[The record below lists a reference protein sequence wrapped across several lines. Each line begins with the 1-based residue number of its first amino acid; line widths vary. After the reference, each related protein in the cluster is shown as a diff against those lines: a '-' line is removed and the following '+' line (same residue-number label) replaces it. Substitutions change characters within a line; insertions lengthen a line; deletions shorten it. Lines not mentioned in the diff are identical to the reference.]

1 MPPRTPV
8 YKRVLLKV
16 SGEVLKGKRKYG
28 IDLEATSQIAKQIKE
43 VAELGVSIG
52 VVIGGGNIFRGVSA
66 SVKGID
72 RVSADYM
79 GMLAT
84 VVNAL
89 ALQDSLEKRGLP
101 TRVMTAIRIEQ
112 VAEPYIRRRALRHLE
127 KGRIVIFSGGTGNPY
142 FSTDS
147 AAALRAIEMQAE
159 VLLKGTKVDG
169 IYTADPNQDR
179 DAARYKSLSY
189 IDFLNKGIKVMDS
202 TAVSLCMDNHLPII
216 VFNLNRKGDFKRI
229 VWGEGIG
236 TKVDHKGKEQ

>member
-236 TKVDHKGKEQ
+236 TKVDHKGKEE

>member
-8 YKRVLLKV
+8 YERVLLKV
-16 SGEVLKGKRKYG
+16 SGEVLRGKRKYG

-52 VVIGGGNIFRGVSA
+52 VVIGGGNIFRGISA
-66 SVKGID
+66 SAKGID

-89 ALQDSLEKRGLP
+89 ALQDSLEKKGLP
-101 TRVMTAIRIEQ
+101 TRVMSAIRIEQ

-189 IDFLNKGIKVMDS
+189 IDLLNKGIKVMDS

-216 VFNLNRKGDFKRI
+216 VFNLNRKGNFKRI

-236 TKVDHKGKEQ
+236 TKVDHKGKEE

>member
-66 SVKGID
+66 SAKGID

-89 ALQDSLEKRGLP
+89 ALQDSLEKKGLP

-236 TKVDHKGKEQ
+236 TKVDHKGKEE

>member
-1 MPPRTPV
+1 MTPRAPI

-16 SGEVLKGKRKYG
+16 SGEVLKGKRRYG
-28 IDLEATSQIAKQIKE
+28 IDLAATSQIAKQIKE
-43 VAELGVSIG
+43 VRELGVSVG

-66 SVKGID
+66 SDKGID

-89 ALQDSLEKRGLP
+89 ALQDSLEKEGLP

-112 VAEPYIRRRALRHLE
+112 LAEPYIRRRALRHLE

-142 FSTDS
+142 FTTDT

-169 IYTADPNQDR
+169 IYTSDPYQNKA
-179 DAARYKSLSY
+179 AARYKSISY
-189 IDFLNKGIKVMDS
+189 IDFLKEGIKVMDS

-216 VFNLNRKGDFKRI
+216 VFNLYKEGDLRRI
-229 VWGEGIG
+229 VWGEGVG
-236 TKVDHKGKEQ
+236 TKVHHAGKED

>member
-66 SVKGID
+66 SAKGID

-89 ALQDSLEKRGLP
+89 ALQDSLEKKGLP
-101 TRVMTAIRIEQ
+101 TRVMSAIRIEQ

-236 TKVDHKGKEQ
+236 TKVDHKGKEE

>member
-101 TRVMTAIRIEQ
+101 TRVMTAVRIEQ

-236 TKVDHKGKEQ
+236 TKVDHKGKEE